1 MDDLDQVEATNAEHS
16 VESFGTQRFANR
28 ELSRLDFGARLLDL
42 AEDPSQKLLERVKF
56 LAIFSE
62 LLDEFFQV
70 RVANLEDQ
78 AEAKVRRTSVDGL
91 TPAEQLPL
99 MRARV
104 LELTARVD
112 EIFLNQ
118 LIPALKQAGIRLS
131 KWSEL
136 DTVDQA
142 FLSNFFDDL
151 IFPVLTPLSVDPG
164 HPFPII
170 SNLSLNLAIAVK
182 DAQSGE
188 ERVARVKVP
197 ANLPRFVVMPD
208 GERFVGL
215 EDVISANLAELF
227 PGMEIGE
234 HNAFRVTRNADLA
247 LAEEEADDLLVAL
260 EQELARRRF
269 GEAVRLEVTADS
281 SAETRTML
289 ASELG
294 LPPES
299 VYVSSA
305 PLGLGGLWAL
315 YGLDRPELKGQ
326 AWKPITPHQLKNP
339 DGSNAD
345 IFEVLRKGDL
355 LVHHPYDS
363 FSASVE
369 QFVAQAAH
377 DPDVLGIKQTLYRT
391 SGDSPIVASLIEA
404 AAAGKQVAAL
414 VELKARFDEEA
425 NIGWAKA
432 LEDAGVHVVYGI
444 VGYKT
449 HSKTALVLRREGNR
463 IRRYCHIGTGN
474 YNSRTARIYEDLGLL
489 TADEDIAQDV
499 GELFNYLT
507 GFARLGE
514 FNKILVSPVTMRS
527 GIIEEIERQA
537 ALGPKGRIMIKC
549 NGLTDPASIDALY
562 RASMAGVPIDLAV
575 RGMCCLRP
583 GVPGLSETITVRSIV
598 GEFLEH
604 SRIFAFGD
612 PTAPELVRVFIGS
625 ADLMERNLDRRIE
638 AAAPIGDPAL
648 IQKVLHILELVFHDD
663 TNTWLLGPDQRW
675 RRLMGTGEH
684 SLHETL
690 RQEALEASRRNETV
704 QPS

>member
-1 MDDLDQVEATNAEHS
+1 VQEQDQGVHSLSERS
-16 VESFGTQRFANR
+16 VEDFGTQRFSNR

-78 AEAKVRRTSVDGL
+78 AEAKVRRTSIDGL
-91 TPAEQLPL
+91 TPAEQLPQI
-99 MRARV
+99 RARV

-112 EIFLNQ
+112 EVFLNQ
-118 LIPALKQAGIRLS
+118 LIPALKDEGIRLS

-136 DTVDQA
+136 DAVDKA

-182 DAQSGE
+182 DASTGE

-208 GERFVGL
+208 KERFVGL
-215 EDVISANLAELF
+215 EDLIAANLGELF
-227 PGMEIGE
+227 PGMQIGA
-234 HNAFRVTRNADLA
+234 HTAFRVTRNADLA

-260 EQELARRRF
+260 EHELARRRF
-269 GEAVRLEVTADS
+269 GDAVRLEVASDS
-281 SAETRTML
+281 SPDTRVML
-289 ASELG
+289 AEELEVTKAN
-294 LPPES
+294 L
-299 VYVSSA
+299 YVSAA

-315 YGLDRPELKGQ
+315 YGLDRPELKGE
-326 AWKPITPHQLKNP
+326 AWKPITPHQLKNA
-339 DGSNAD
+339 DGTYAD
-345 IFEVLRKGDL
+345 FFAVLRQGDL

-363 FSASVE
+363 FSATVE
-369 QFVAQAAH
+369 QFIAQAAQ

-391 SGDSPIVASLIEA
+391 SGNSPIVASLIDA

-449 HSKTALVLRREGNR
+449 HSKTALILRREGER
-463 IRRYCHIGTGN
+463 IKRYCHIGTGN
-474 YNSRTARIYEDLGLL
+474 YNSRTARNYEDFGLL
-489 TADEDIAQDV
+489 TADEDIAEDV

-507 GFARLGE
+507 GFARLDG
-514 FNKILVSPVTMRS
+514 FNKLLVSPVSMRS
-527 GIIEEIERQA
+527 GIIDEIERQA
-537 ALGPKGRIMIKC
+537 ALGPNGRIIIKC
-549 NGLTDPASIDALY
+549 NGLTDRDSIDALY
-562 RASMAGVPIDLAV
+562 RASMAGVPIDLAI

-604 SRIFAFGD
+604 SRVFAFGRHGVND
-612 PTAPELVRVFIGS
+612 GVKVYIGS

-638 AAAPIGDPAL
+638 AAAPITDPVL
-648 IQKVLHILELVFHDD
+648 IAKVLHILELVLSDD

-675 RRLMGTGEH
+675 RRLVGRSEN
-684 SLHETL
+684 SLHLKL
-690 RQEALEASRRNETV
+690 RIEALETYRQAENA
-704 QPS
+704 

>member
-1 MDDLDQVEATNAEHS
+1 MTESNQVPEAPLARS
-16 VESFGTQRFANR
+16 VEEFGTQRFSNR
-28 ELSRLDFGARLLDL
+28 ELSRLDFGSRLLDL
-42 AEDPSQKLLERVKF
+42 AEDSSQKLLERVKF
-56 LAIFSE
+56 LAIFSD

-78 AEAKVRRTSVDGL
+78 AEANVRRRSVDGL
-91 TPAEQLPL
+91 TPAEQLPQI
-99 MRARV
+99 RNRV

-112 EIFLNQ
+112 EVFLHQ
-118 LIPALKQAGIRLS
+118 LIPALKDAGIRLS

-142 FLSNFFDDL
+142 FLANFFDDL
-151 IFPVLTPLSVDPG
+151 IFPVLTPLAVDPG

-170 SNLSLNLAIAVK
+170 SNLSLNLAIVVRDGA
-182 DAQSGE
+182 SGE

-215 EDVISANLAELF
+215 EDIISANLGQLF
-227 PGMEIGE
+227 SGMEIRAYI
-234 HNAFRVTRNADLA
+234 AFRVTRNADLA

-269 GEAVRLEVTADS
+269 GDAVRLEVTADS
-281 SAETRTML
+281 SNETRAML
-289 ASELG
+289 ASELE
-294 LPPES
+294 LS
-299 VYVSSA
+299 QDNVYISSA
-305 PLGLGGLWAL
+305 PLGLTGLWAL
-315 YGLDRPELKGQ
+315 YGLDRPELKGE
-326 AWKPITPHQLKNP
+326 AWKPITPYQLKNP
-339 DGSNAD
+339 DGSAAD
-345 IFEVLRKGDL
+345 IFEVLRQGDL

-369 QFVAQAAH
+369 QFIAQAAQ

-391 SGDSPIVASLIEA
+391 SGNSPIVASLIDA

-444 VGYKT
+444 VGFKT
-449 HSKTALVLRREGNR
+449 HSKTALVLRREGQR

-474 YNSRTARIYEDLGLL
+474 YNSRTARNYEDLGLL
-489 TADEDIAQDV
+489 TADEEISQDV

-507 GFARLGE
+507 GFSRLGD
-514 FNKILVSPVTMRS
+514 FKKLLVSPVTMRS
-527 GIIEEIERQA
+527 GIIEEIEMQA
-537 ALGPKGRIMIKC
+537 ALGPKGRIVIKC

-562 RASMAGVPIDLAV
+562 RASMAGVPIDLAI

-583 GVPGLSETITVRSIV
+583 GVPGLSETVTVRSIV

-604 SRIFAFGD
+604 SRVFVFGRPD
-612 PTAPELVRVFIGS
+612 GDEPVRVFIGS

-638 AAAPIGDPAL
+638 AATPISDPSL
-648 IQKVLHILELVFHDD
+648 IAKVLHIVDLVMHDD

-675 RRLMGTGEH
+675 RRFVGSSEH
-684 SLHETL
+684 SLHQKLRLEALETL
-690 RQEALEASRRNETV
+690 RKSENR
-704 QPS
+704 